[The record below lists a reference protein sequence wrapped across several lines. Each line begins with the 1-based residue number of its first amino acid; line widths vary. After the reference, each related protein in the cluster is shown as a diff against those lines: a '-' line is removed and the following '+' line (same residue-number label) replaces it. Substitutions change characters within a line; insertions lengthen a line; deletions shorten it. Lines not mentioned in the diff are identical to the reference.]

1 MTTLSIE
8 IPDEL
13 ISQLELTGYS
23 VQDLVV
29 RAIERYVQVDLPT
42 ITESRTWQLCG
53 SLTVSD
59 PALEYIV
66 GEDQQGKTITNY
78 AEKVDDVLY

>member
-1 MTTLSIE
+1 MTRFSIE
-8 IPDEL
+8 IPEEL
-13 ISQLELTGYS
+13 ISQLEFAGYS
-23 VQDLVV
+23 VQDVVV
-29 RAIERYVQVDLPT
+29 RAIERYVQADLPT

-59 PALEYIV
+59 PAPEYIV
-66 GEDQQGKTITNY
+66 GKDQQGKTVTNY

>member
-1 MTTLSIE
+1 MTRLTIE

-23 VQDLVV
+23 VQDVVV
-29 RAIERYVQVDLPT
+29 RAIECYVQADLPI

-53 SLTVSD
+53 SLKVSD
-59 PALEYIV
+59 PAPEYVV
-66 GEDQQGKTITNY
+66 GEQQGKMITNY